1 MTDRDRLPDPLPA
14 VAALPRGAAVILREA
29 KPERR
34 AALARRLAPVCRAR
48 RLTLLIANDPRL
60 ALISGAA
67 GVHWSE
73 AALKRRG
80 RAAGQRPKPG
90 WLMTAAAHS
99 PAAVQRAAR
108 AGIDAVI
115 LSPVFAT
122 ASHPGRRALGPLLF
136 ARFVRFAPLP
146 VFALGG
152 LTGAGARRLRHS
164 GTAGFAAI
172 GALTPGHRHSQR
184 RG

>member
-1 MTDRDRLPDPLPA
+1 
-14 VAALPRGAAVILREA
+14 VILREEM
-29 KPERR
+29 PERR
-34 AALARRLAPVCRAR
+34 SALARRLAPVCRSR

-60 ALISGAA
+60 ALITGSA

-80 RAAGQRPKPG
+80 RAAGRRPKPG

-99 PAAVQRAAR
+99 PAAVQRAAQ
-108 AGIDAVI
+108 AGVDAVI

-122 ASHPGRRALGPLLF
+122 MSHPGGAALGPLRF

-172 GALTPGHRHSQR
+172 GALTPRHRHSQR
-184 RG
+184 RE